1 MIYFLLA
8 VFLGPFYL
16 LNLVLA
22 VVSASYEMEVN
33 GMSDPDEERNAMEQ
47 MKRTASTYSFDG
59 DTYVEFL
66 DGPSPVDEVDGEK
79 RYTVAEEPKKK
90 DKADKDKE
98 EIDYTIKPELNEN
111 STIRERIRAFFFMVV
126 DSSIFEGIIIGCIT
140 INTAFM
146 ASEHYE
152 MDENYKIFLEY
163 CNYVSS
169 FCIYPAGKIAKR

>member
-33 GMSDPDEERNAMEQ
+33 DTSDPDEERNAIEQ

-59 DTYVEFL
+59 ENYVEFL
-66 DGPSPVDEVDGEK
+66 EGPSPVDEVDGEK
-79 RYTVAEEPKKK
+79 RYTTNEPKKK
-90 DKADKDKE
+90 EKAPKE
-98 EIDYTIKPELNEN
+98 EIDYTIKPTLNEN
-111 STIRERIRAFFFMVV
+111 STISERIRYFSFLVV

-146 ASEHYE
+146 ASEHYG

-163 CNYVSS
+163 CNYVSAVQES
-169 FCIYPAGKIAKR
+169 FYFSS

>member
-8 VFLGPFYL
+8 VFLGPFSL

-33 GMSDPDEERNAMEQ
+33 DTSDPDEERNAIEQ
-47 MKRTASTYSFDG
+47 MKRTTN
-59 DTYVEFL
+59 
-66 DGPSPVDEVDGEK
+66 
-79 RYTVAEEPKKK
+79 EPKKK
-90 DKADKDKE
+90 EKAPKE
-98 EIDYTIKPELNEN
+98 EIDYTIKPTLNEN
-111 STIRERIRAFFFMVV
+111 STISERIRYFSFLVV

-146 ASEHYE
+146 ASEHYG

-163 CNYVSS
+163 CNYVSAVQES
-169 FCIYPAGKIAKR
+169 FYFSS